1 MITWFERVSMMV
13 ILLNC
18 ITLGMYQPCVDD
30 QCVTNRCKILQ
41 VCIFIYLSIYKHF
54 LQLLS
59 FKIFQNFQDFKIA
72 SFEHSKRVSVETL
85 ISLCEVDRE
94 RQNQTSLTQLKLLQS
109 VQFGGIYRIYF
120 KYLNVLLLFSRMGIN
135 IYKRIY
141 YDIIRIF
148 HSGL

>member
-1 MITWFERVSMMV
+1 MFTWFERVSMMV

-41 VCIFIYLSIYKHF
+41 VCIFIYLPIYKHF

-59 FKIFQNFQDFKIA
+59 FKIFYNFKDCKIA
-72 SFEHSKRVSVETL
+72 SFEDSKRVSVESL

-94 RQNQTSLTQLKLLQS
+94 RQNQTSLTQLKLLES
-109 VQFGGIYRIYF
+109 VQLGEICRIYF
-120 KYLNVLLLFSRMGIN
+120 KYLNVLLLFSRMEIN

-141 YDIIRIF
+141 YNIIRIF